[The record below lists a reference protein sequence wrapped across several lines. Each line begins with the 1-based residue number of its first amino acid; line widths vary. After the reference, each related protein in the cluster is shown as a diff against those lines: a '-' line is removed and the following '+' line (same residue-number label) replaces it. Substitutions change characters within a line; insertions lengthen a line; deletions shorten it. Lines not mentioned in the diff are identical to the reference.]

1 MARSLAVFAL
11 AFAGVFLLAGAG
23 AALLTG
29 AILTAVL
36 WRREPDWRTLA
47 ARVVAV
53 VRAGPRRVAAAV
65 SMGGGVALIP
75 VGLGVAA
82 GAGAGL
88 VAAGAALAGVSLL
101 AGWNA

>member
-23 AALLTG
+23 WALLTG
-29 AILTAVL
+29 AALVVVL

-47 ARVVAV
+47 ARVVTV
-53 VRAGPRRVAAAV
+53 VRSAPRRVAAVAG
-65 SMGGGVALIP
+65 MTGGVTLVP

>member
-11 AFAGVFLLAGAG
+11 AFAGVFLLAGPGWALLAG
-23 AALLTG
+23 AG
-29 AILTAVL
+29 LTAVL
-36 WRREPDWRTLA
+36 WRREPDWRA
-47 ARVVAV
+47 VASRVVTV
-53 VRAGPRRVAAAV
+53 VRAGPRRAAAAV

-88 VAAGAALAGVSLL
+88 VAGGVALAGVSIL